1 MEDCTG
7 AMGIYNLLFETLSC
21 PRCGRS
27 ARVDLQFRIGLLDL
41 IEYEPGDSI
50 RWHGRGIRAPRER
63 SPDGRYESEGWATCP
78 SCHQDFVALVTVVE
92 DVIQPSVVLPL
103 GDAETP

>member
-1 MEDCTG
+1 
-7 AMGIYNLLFETLSC
+7 MGIYNLLFETLSC

-50 RWHGRGIRAPRER
+50 RWQGRGIRSPRER
-63 SPDGRYESEGWATCP
+63 PSGGCYQSEGWATCP
-78 SCHQDFVALVTVVE
+78 SCNQDFVALVTVDE